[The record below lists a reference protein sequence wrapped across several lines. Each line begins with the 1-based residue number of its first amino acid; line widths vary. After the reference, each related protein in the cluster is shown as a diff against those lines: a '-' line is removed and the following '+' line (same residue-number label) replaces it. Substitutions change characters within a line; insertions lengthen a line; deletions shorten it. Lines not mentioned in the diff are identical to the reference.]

1 MTGCQPSDT
10 DTKPILIPSD
20 MQVRATITVPNVS
33 TGGQQDSGTANQ
45 LNFEFQVRTL
55 AGPHV
60 LQYVLK
66 CS

>member
-1 MTGCQPSDT
+1 MGCQLSDT
-10 DTKPILIPSD
+10 DTKPILILIPSD
-20 MQVRATITVPNVS
+20 MQVRATITVPKVS

-60 LQYVLK
+60 LQYGLN
-66 CS
+66 C

>member
-10 DTKPILIPSD
+10 DTKPILILILIPSD
-20 MQVRATITVPNVS
+20 MQVRATITVPKVS

-45 LNFEFQVRTL
+45 LNFEFQVRIL

-60 LQYVLK
+60 LK

>member
-1 MTGCQPSDT
+1 
-10 DTKPILIPSD
+10 
-20 MQVRATITVPNVS
+20 MQVRATITVPKVS

-60 LQYVLK
+60 LQYVQK